1 MICIYACTYRHTNVH
16 IYTFAHP
23 LHTNTHKFIH
33 GQSTPIYTLLPSPTN
48 DTNVYK
54 FMHVHV
60 PYTHTHTYIYIETH
74 KHIHMNTHA
83 LTHRCTCTHTWIHA
97 CIPYIDT

>member
-1 MICIYACTYRHTNVH
+1 MYRHTNVH
-16 IYTFAHP
+16 IYTFSHP
-23 LHTNTHKFIH
+23 LHTNTPKFIH
-33 GQSTPIYTLLPSPTN
+33 GQSTPIYTLVPSPTN

-54 FMHVHV
+54 LMHVHV